1 MTPDGNRSSST
12 QDTGLREKTT
22 SDSAIYKS
30 EYSRQTGG
38 LGQSSKFAYGDP
50 EDDYDESED
59 NYGQSAI
66 VKTQVSTKK

>member
-1 MTPDGNRSSST
+1 M
-12 QDTGLREKTT
+12 REKTT

-38 LGQSSKFAYGDP
+38 LGQSGKFNYGDD
-50 EDDYDESED
+50 EDEESED

-66 VKTQVSTKK
+66 VKTQVTAKKQSVNKQRK